1 MLVKDI
7 INGLEII
14 NESHDIEGVEIDDIV
29 YNSKYARKGTIFVAL
44 RGALSD
50 GHKYIRDAYDNG
62 VRVFI
67 VEDDSM
73 THAYGDAAFIKVLDT
88 RKALAIISKNFFN
101 KPDEDIKMIAITG
114 TKGKTTTANIIY
126 EALKKMGARPGI
138 IGTNGI
144 FYADK
149 EEAVDN
155 TTPESYEVYR
165 ILNNMREEKIT
176 HCVLEASSIGLKM
189 KRLYGITFDIGVFTN
204 ISHDHIGGIEHPDF
218 DDYFKS
224 KMLLKDVSKKF
235 IYNKDDAKL
244 KEAIQNSISFSI
256 DEASDY
262 KAENIIV
269 SDDIFKIQ
277 SDFDVNDKSFE
288 VKSISYY
295 DIYNYLAAISVM
307 KELGY
312 GWNEIIS
319 AVKNISIR
327 GRFEEINVHGR
338 LYIIDYAHNYI
349 SLKSILE
356 TVNKFKKNRVIT
368 VFGSVGGRS
377 EKRRE
382 ELAEVS
388 DALADISIVTS
399 DNPNFEEPMK
409 ICNEIASFIKGHHY
423 TEPDRAK
430 AIDLSYEISEI
441 GDIIVVAGKGHETY
455 QLIKGEKVHYS
466 DKECILKI
474 KEAHDA

>member
-1 MLVKDI
+1 MLLKDI
-7 INGLEII
+7 LLGICDYTGDEF
-14 NESHDIEGVEIDDIV
+14 IEDIV
-29 YNSKYARKGTIFVAL
+29 YNSKYAQNGTLFVAL

-50 GHKYIRDAYDNG
+50 GHKYIKDAYEKG
-62 VRVFI
+62 VRVFV

-73 THAYGDAAFIKVLDT
+73 AHAYVDATFIKVNDT
-88 RKALAIISKNFFN
+88 RKALAIISRNFFN
-101 KPDEDIKMIAITG
+101 KPDEDITMIAITG

-126 EALKKMGARPGI
+126 EALKKMGAKPGI
-138 IGTNGI
+138 IGTNGV

-189 KRLYGITFDIGVFTN
+189 KRLYGINFDIGVFTN

-218 DDYFKS
+218 DDYFSS
-224 KMLLKDVSKKF
+224 KMLLKDISKKF
-235 IYNKDDAKL
+235 IYNKDVEKL
-244 KEAIQNSISFSI
+244 RETIKNAITFSI
-256 DEASDY
+256 NEKSDY
-262 KAENIIV
+262 KAENIFI

-277 SDFDVNDKSFE
+277 SDFDIKGKVFE
-288 VKSISYY
+288 VKSISKY
-295 DIYNYLAAISVM
+295 DIYNYLAAISVL
-307 KELGY
+307 KEIGY
-312 GWNEIIS
+312 DWSEIID

-327 GRFEEINVHGR
+327 GRFEEINVNDR

-356 TVNKFKKNRVIT
+356 TLKHFKKNKIIT

-377 EKRRE
+377 EKRRK

-388 DALADISIVTS
+388 DELADISIVTS
-399 DNPNFEEPMK
+399 DNPNFEDPAK
-409 ICNEIASFIKGHHY
+409 ICNEIASFIKGIHY
-423 TEPDRAK
+423 TEPDREK
-430 AIDLSYEISEI
+430 AIKLSYELSQI

-466 DKECILKI
+466 DKECILKL

>member
-1 MLVKDI
+1 MLLKDI
-7 INGLEII
+7 LLGICDYTGDEF
-14 NESHDIEGVEIDDIV
+14 IEDIV
-29 YNSKYARKGTIFVAL
+29 YNSKYAQNGTLFVAL

-50 GHKYIRDAYDNG
+50 GHKYIKDAYEKG
-62 VRVFI
+62 VRVFV

-73 THAYGDAAFIKVLDT
+73 AHAYVDATFIKVNDT
-88 RKALAIISKNFFN
+88 RKALAIISRNFFN
-101 KPDEDIKMIAITG
+101 KPDEDITMIAITG

-126 EALKKMGARPGI
+126 EALKKMGAKPGI
-138 IGTNGI
+138 IGTNGV

-189 KRLYGITFDIGVFTN
+189 KRLYGINFDIGVFTN

-218 DDYFKS
+218 DDYFHS
-224 KMLLKDVSKKF
+224 KMLLKDISKKF
-235 IYNKDDAKL
+235 IYNKDDEKL
-244 KEAIQNSISFSI
+244 RETIKNGINFSI
-256 DEASDY
+256 NEESDY
-262 KAENIIV
+262 KAENIVI

-277 SDFDVNDKSFE
+277 SDFDIKGKVFE

-295 DIYNYLAAISVM
+295 DIYNYLAAISVL
-307 KELGY
+307 KEVGY
-312 GWNEIIS
+312 EWNEIIA

-327 GRFEEINVHGR
+327 GRFEEVNVNDR

-356 TVNKFKKNRVIT
+356 TLKHFKKNKIIT

-388 DALADISIVTS
+388 DELADISIVTS
-399 DNPNFEEPMK
+399 DNPNFEDPEK
-409 ICNEIASFIKGHHY
+409 ICNEIASFIKGVHY
-423 TEPDRAK
+423 TEPDREK
-430 AIDLSYEISEI
+430 AIKLSYEISEV

-466 DKECILKI
+466 DKECILKL

>member
-1 MLVKDI
+1 MLLKDI
-7 INGLEII
+7 LLGSCDYTGDEF
-14 NESHDIEGVEIDDIV
+14 IEDIV
-29 YNSKYARKGTIFVAL
+29 YNSKYAQKGTLFVAL

-50 GHKYIRDAYDNG
+50 GHKYIKDAYEKG
-62 VRVFI
+62 VRIFV

-73 THAYGDAAFIKVLDT
+73 SHAYVDATFIKVGDT
-88 RKALAIISKNFFN
+88 RKALAIISRNFFN
-101 KPDEDIKMIAITG
+101 KPDEDITMIAITG

-126 EALKKMGARPGI
+126 EAFKKMGAKPGI
-138 IGTNGI
+138 IGTNGV

-149 EEAVDN
+149 EETVDN

-165 ILNNMREEKIT
+165 ILNNMRKEKIT

-189 KRLYGITFDIGVFTN
+189 KRLYGINFDIGLFTN

-218 DDYFKS
+218 DDYFHS
-224 KMLLKDVSKKF
+224 KMLLKDISKKF
-235 IYNKDDAKL
+235 IYNKDDEKL
-244 KEAIQNSISFSI
+244 RETIKNGINFSI
-256 DEASDY
+256 NEESDY
-262 KAENIIV
+262 KAENIVI
-269 SDDIFKIQ
+269 SEDIFKIQ
-277 SDFDVNDKSFE
+277 SDFDISGKSFE

-312 GWNEIIS
+312 GWDEIIE

-327 GRFEEINVHGR
+327 GRFEEINVCDR

-356 TVNKFKKNRVIT
+356 TVKKFKKNKIICI
-368 VFGSVGGRS
+368 FGSVGGRS

-399 DNPNFEEPMK
+399 DNPNFEEPAK
-409 ICNEIASFIKGHHY
+409 ICNEIASFIRGVHY
-423 TEPDRAK
+423 TEPDREK
-430 AIDLSYEISEI
+430 AIKLSYEISEKN
-441 GDIIVVAGKGHETY
+441 DIIVVAGKGHETY

-466 DKECILKI
+466 DKECILKL

>member
-1 MLVKDI
+1 MLLKDI
-7 INGLEII
+7 LLGICDYTGD
-14 NESHDIEGVEIDDIV
+14 ESIDDIV
-29 YNSKYARKGTIFVAL
+29 YNSKYAQKGTLFVAL

-50 GHKYIRDAYDNG
+50 GHKYIKDAYEKG
-62 VRVFI
+62 VRVFV

-73 THAYGDAAFIKVLDT
+73 AHAYVDATFIKVNDT
-88 RKALAIISKNFFN
+88 RKALAIISRNFFN
-101 KPDEDIKMIAITG
+101 KPDEDITMIAITG

-126 EALKKMGARPGI
+126 EALKKMGAKPGI
-138 IGTNGI
+138 IGTNGV

-165 ILNNMREEKIT
+165 ILNNMRKEKIT

-189 KRLYGITFDIGVFTN
+189 KRLYGINFDIGVFTN

-218 DDYFKS
+218 DDYFHS
-224 KMLLKDVSKKF
+224 KMLLKDISRKF
-235 IYNKDDAKL
+235 IYNKDDEKL
-244 KEAIQNSISFSI
+244 KETIKNGINFSI
-256 DEASDY
+256 NEESDY
-262 KAENIIV
+262 KAENIVI

-277 SDFDVNDKSFE
+277 SDFDIKGKVFE
-288 VKSISYY
+288 VKSISKY

-307 KELGY
+307 
-312 GWNEIIS
+312 NEIGYDWSEIID

-327 GRFEEINVHGR
+327 GRFEEINVNDR

-356 TVNKFKKNRVIT
+356 TLKHFKKNKIIT

-388 DALADISIVTS
+388 DELADISIVTS
-399 DNPNFEEPMK
+399 DNPNFEDPSK
-409 ICNEIASFIKGHHY
+409 ICNEIASFINGIHY
-423 TEPDRAK
+423 TEPDREK
-430 AIDLSYEISEI
+430 AIELSYEISDKN
-441 GDIIVVAGKGHETY
+441 DIIVVAGKGHETY

-466 DKECILKI
+466 DKECILKL

>member
-1 MLVKDI
+1 MLLKDI
-7 INGLEII
+7 LLGSCDYTGDEF
-14 NESHDIEGVEIDDIV
+14 IEDIV
-29 YNSKYARKGTIFVAL
+29 YNSKYAQKGTLFVAL

-50 GHKYIRDAYDNG
+50 GHKYIKDAYEKG
-62 VRVFI
+62 VRIFV

-73 THAYGDAAFIKVLDT
+73 SHAYVDATFIKVGDT
-88 RKALAIISKNFFN
+88 RKALAIISRNFFN
-101 KPDEDIKMIAITG
+101 KPDEDITMIAITG

-126 EALKKMGARPGI
+126 EAFKKMGAKPGI
-138 IGTNGI
+138 IGTNGV

-149 EEAVDN
+149 EETVDN

-165 ILNNMREEKIT
+165 ILNNMRKEKIT

-189 KRLYGITFDIGVFTN
+189 KRLYGINFDIGVFTN

-218 DDYFKS
+218 DDYFSS
-224 KMLLKDVSKKF
+224 KMLLKDISKKF
-235 IYNKDDAKL
+235 IYNKDDEKL
-244 KEAIQNSISFSI
+244 RETIKNGITFSI
-256 DEASDY
+256 NEESDY
-262 KAENIIV
+262 KAENIII

-277 SDFDVNDKSFE
+277 SDFDIKGKVFE
-288 VKSISYY
+288 VKSISKY

-307 KELGY
+307 KEIGY
-312 GWNEIIS
+312 DWSEIID

-327 GRFEEINVHGR
+327 GRFEEINVNDR

-356 TVNKFKKNRVIT
+356 TLKHFKKNKIIT

-388 DALADISIVTS
+388 DELADISIVTS
-399 DNPNFEEPMK
+399 DNPNFEDPAR
-409 ICNEIASFIKGHHY
+409 ICNEIASFIKGIHY
-423 TEPDRAK
+423 TEPDREK
-430 AIDLSYEISEI
+430 AIKLSYELSDKN
-441 GDIIVVAGKGHETY
+441 DIIVVAGKGHETY

-466 DKECILKI
+466 DKECILKL

>member
-1 MLVKDI
+1 MLLKDI
-7 INGLEII
+7 LLGICDYTGD
-14 NESHDIEGVEIDDIV
+14 ESIEDIV
-29 YNSKYARKGTIFVAL
+29 YNSKYAQKGTLFVAL

-50 GHKYIRDAYDNG
+50 GHKYIKDAYEKG
-62 VRVFI
+62 VRIFV

-73 THAYGDAAFIKVLDT
+73 AHAYVDATFIKVNDT
-88 RKALAIISKNFFN
+88 RKALAIISRNFFN
-101 KPDEDIKMIAITG
+101 KPDEDITMIAITG

-126 EALKKMGARPGI
+126 EALKKMGAKPGI
-138 IGTNGI
+138 IGTNGV

-165 ILNNMREEKIT
+165 ILNNMRKEKIT

-189 KRLYGITFDIGVFTN
+189 KRLYGINFDIGVFTN

-218 DDYFKS
+218 DDYFHS
-224 KMLLKDVSKKF
+224 KMLLKDISKKF
-235 IYNKDDAKL
+235 IYNKDDEKL
-244 KEAIQNSISFSI
+244 RETIKNGINFSI
-256 DEASDY
+256 NEESDY
-262 KAENIIV
+262 KAENIVI

-277 SDFDVNDKSFE
+277 SDFDIKGKVFE
-288 VKSISYY
+288 VKSISKY

-307 KELGY
+307 KEIGY
-312 GWNEIIS
+312 DWSEIID

-327 GRFEEINVHGR
+327 GRFEEINVNDR

-356 TVNKFKKNRVIT
+356 TLKHFKKNKIIT

-388 DALADISIVTS
+388 DELADISIVTS
-399 DNPNFEEPMK
+399 DNPNFEDPAK
-409 ICNEIASFIKGHHY
+409 ICNEIASFIKGIHY
-423 TEPDRAK
+423 TEPDREK
-430 AIDLSYEISEI
+430 AIKLSYELSDKN
-441 GDIIVVAGKGHETY
+441 DIIIVAGKGHETY

-466 DKECILKI
+466 DKECILKL

>member
-1 MLVKDI
+1 MLLKDI
-7 INGLEII
+7 LLGICDYTGDEF
-14 NESHDIEGVEIDDIV
+14 IEDIV
-29 YNSKYARKGTIFVAL
+29 YNSKYAQKGTLFVAL

-50 GHKYIRDAYDNG
+50 GHKYIKDAYEKG
-62 VRVFI
+62 VRVFV

-73 THAYGDAAFIKVLDT
+73 AHAYVDATFIKVNDT
-88 RKALAIISKNFFN
+88 RKALAIISRNFFN
-101 KPDEDIKMIAITG
+101 KPDEDITMIAITG

-126 EALKKMGARPGI
+126 EALKKMGAKPGI
-138 IGTNGI
+138 IGTNGV

-149 EEAVDN
+149 EETVDN

-189 KRLYGITFDIGVFTN
+189 KRLYGINFDIGVFTN

-218 DDYFKS
+218 DDYFHS
-224 KMLLKDVSKKF
+224 KMLLKDISKKF
-235 IYNKDDAKL
+235 IYNKDDEKL
-244 KEAIQNSISFSI
+244 RETIKNGINFSI
-256 DEASDY
+256 NEESDY
-262 KAENIIV
+262 KAENIVI

-277 SDFDVNDKSFE
+277 SDFDIKGKVFE
-288 VKSISYY
+288 VKSISKY
-295 DIYNYLAAISVM
+295 DIYNYLAAISVL
-307 KELGY
+307 KEIGY
-312 GWNEIIS
+312 DWSEIID

-327 GRFEEINVHGR
+327 GRFEEINVNDR

-356 TVNKFKKNRVIT
+356 TLKHFKKNKIIT

-388 DALADISIVTS
+388 DELADISIVTS
-399 DNPNFEEPMK
+399 DNPNFEDPAK
-409 ICNEIASFIKGHHY
+409 ICNEIASFIKGIHY
-423 TEPDRAK
+423 TEPDREK
-430 AIDLSYEISEI
+430 AIKLSYELSEL

-466 DKECILKI
+466 DKECILKL

>member
-1 MLVKDI
+1 MLLKDI
-7 INGLEII
+7 LLGICDYTGDEF
-14 NESHDIEGVEIDDIV
+14 IEDIV
-29 YNSKYARKGTIFVAL
+29 YNSKYAQNGTLFVAL

-50 GHKYIRDAYDNG
+50 GHKYIKDAYEKG
-62 VRVFI
+62 VRVFV

-73 THAYGDAAFIKVLDT
+73 AHAYVDATFIKVGDT
-88 RKALAIISKNFFN
+88 RKALAIISRNFFN
-101 KPDEDIKMIAITG
+101 KPDEDITMIAITG

-126 EALKKMGARPGI
+126 EALKKMGAKPGI
-138 IGTNGI
+138 IGTNGV

-165 ILNNMREEKIT
+165 ILNNMRKEKIT

-189 KRLYGITFDIGVFTN
+189 KRLYGINFDIGVFTN

-218 DDYFKS
+218 DDYFSS
-224 KMLLKDVSKKF
+224 KMLLKDISKKF
-235 IYNKDDAKL
+235 IYNKDDEKL
-244 KEAIQNSISFSI
+244 RETIKNGINFSI
-256 DEASDY
+256 NEESDY
-262 KAENIIV
+262 KAENIVI

-277 SDFDVNDKSFE
+277 SDFDINGKVFE
-288 VKSISYY
+288 VKSISKY
-295 DIYNYLAAISVM
+295 DIYNYLAAISVL
-307 KELGY
+307 KEIGY
-312 GWNEIIS
+312 DWSEIID

-327 GRFEEINVHGR
+327 GRFEEINVNDR

-356 TVNKFKKNRVIT
+356 TLKHFKKNKIICI
-368 VFGSVGGRS
+368 FGSVGGRS

-399 DNPNFEEPMK
+399 DNPNFEDPAK
-409 ICNEIASFIKGHHY
+409 ICNEIASFIKGVHY
-423 TEPDRAK
+423 TEPDREK
-430 AIDLSYEISEI
+430 AIKLSYELSEL

-466 DKECILKI
+466 DKECILKL

>member
-1 MLVKDI
+1 MLLKDI
-7 INGLEII
+7 LLGICDYTGD
-14 NESHDIEGVEIDDIV
+14 ESIDDIV
-29 YNSKYARKGTIFVAL
+29 YNSKYAQKGTLFVAL

-50 GHKYIRDAYDNG
+50 GHKYIKDAYEKG
-62 VRVFI
+62 VRIFV

-73 THAYGDAAFIKVLDT
+73 AHAYGDAAFIKVNDT
-88 RKALAIISKNFFN
+88 RKALATMSRNFFN
-101 KPDEDIKMIAITG
+101 KPDEDITMIAITG

-138 IGTNGI
+138 IGTNGV
-144 FYADK
+144 FYAGK

-165 ILNNMREEKIT
+165 ILSKMREEKIT

-189 KRLYGITFDIGVFTN
+189 KRLYGINFDIGVFTN

-218 DDYFKS
+218 DDYFHS

-235 IYNKDDAKL
+235 IYNKDDEKL
-244 KEAIQNSISFSI
+244 REAIKNAITFSI
-256 DEASDY
+256 NEESDY
-262 KAENIIV
+262 KAENIII

-277 SDFDVNDKSFE
+277 SDFDISGKKFE

-312 GWNEIIS
+312 GWNEIIEG
-319 AVKNISIR
+319 VKNISIR
-327 GRFEEINVHGR
+327 GRFEEINVCDR

-356 TVNKFKKNRVIT
+356 TVKKFKKNKIICI
-368 VFGSVGGRS
+368 FGSVGGRS

-399 DNPNFEEPMK
+399 DNPNFEDPAK
-409 ICNEIASFIKGHHY
+409 ICNEIASFIKGVHY
-423 TEPDRAK
+423 TEPAREK
-430 AIDLSYEISEI
+430 AIKLSYELSEL

-466 DKECILKI
+466 DKECILKL

>member
-1 MLVKDI
+1 MLLKDMLLGI
-7 INGLEII
+7 CDYTGDEF
-14 NESHDIEGVEIDDIV
+14 IEDIV
-29 YNSKYARKGTIFVAL
+29 YNSKYAQKGTLFVAL

-50 GHKYIRDAYDNG
+50 GHKYIKDAYEKG
-62 VRVFI
+62 VRIFV

-73 THAYGDAAFIKVLDT
+73 AHAYGDAAFIKVNDT
-88 RKALAIISKNFFN
+88 RKALAIISRNFFN
-101 KPDEDIKMIAITG
+101 KPDEDITMIAITG

-126 EALKKMGARPGI
+126 EALKKMGAKPGI
-138 IGTNGI
+138 IGTNGV

-189 KRLYGITFDIGVFTN
+189 KRLYGINFDIGVFTN

-218 DDYFKS
+218 DDYFHS
-224 KMLLKDVSKKF
+224 KMLLKDISKKF
-235 IYNKDDAKL
+235 IYNKDDEKL
-244 KEAIQNSISFSI
+244 RETIKNGINFSI
-256 DEASDY
+256 NEESDY
-262 KAENIIV
+262 KAENIVI

-277 SDFDVNDKSFE
+277 SDFDIKGKVFE

-295 DIYNYLAAISVM
+295 DIYNYLAAISVL
-307 KELGY
+307 KEVGY
-312 GWNEIIS
+312 EWNEIIA

-327 GRFEEINVHGR
+327 GRFEEVNVNDR

-356 TVNKFKKNRVIT
+356 TLKHFKKNKIIT

-388 DALADISIVTS
+388 DELADISIVTS
-399 DNPNFEEPMK
+399 DNPNFEDPEK
-409 ICNEIASFIKGHHY
+409 ICNEIASFIKGVHY
-423 TEPDRAK
+423 TEPDREK
-430 AIDLSYEISEI
+430 AIKLSYEISEV

-466 DKECILKI
+466 DKECILKL

>member
-1 MLVKDI
+1 MLLKDMLLGI
-7 INGLEII
+7 CDYTGDEF
-14 NESHDIEGVEIDDIV
+14 IEDIV
-29 YNSKYARKGTIFVAL
+29 YNSKYAQKGTLFVAL

-50 GHKYIRDAYDNG
+50 GHKYIKDAYEKG
-62 VRVFI
+62 VRIFV

-73 THAYGDAAFIKVLDT
+73 AHAYGDAAFIKVNDT
-88 RKALAIISKNFFN
+88 RKALATMSRNFFN
-101 KPDEDIKMIAITG
+101 KPDEDITMIAITG

-138 IGTNGI
+138 IGTNGV
-144 FYADK
+144 FYAGK

-165 ILNNMREEKIT
+165 ILSKMREEKIT

-189 KRLYGITFDIGVFTN
+189 KRLYGINFDIGVFTN

-218 DDYFKS
+218 DDYFHS

-235 IYNKDDAKL
+235 IYNKDDEKL
-244 KEAIQNSISFSI
+244 REAIKNAITFSI
-256 DEASDY
+256 NEESDY
-262 KAENIIV
+262 KAENIII

-277 SDFDVNDKSFE
+277 SDFDISGKKFE

-312 GWNEIIS
+312 GWNEIIEG
-319 AVKNISIR
+319 VKNISIR
-327 GRFEEINVHGR
+327 GRFEEINVCDR

-356 TVNKFKKNRVIT
+356 TVKKFKKNKIICI
-368 VFGSVGGRS
+368 FGSVGGRS

-399 DNPNFEEPMK
+399 DNPNFEDPAK
-409 ICNEIASFIKGHHY
+409 ICNEIASFIKGVHY
-423 TEPDRAK
+423 TEPAREK
-430 AIDLSYEISEI
+430 AIKLSYELSEL

-466 DKECILKI
+466 DKECILKL

>member
-1 MLVKDI
+1 MLLKDI
-7 INGLEII
+7 LLGICDYTGD
-14 NESHDIEGVEIDDIV
+14 ESIDDIV
-29 YNSKYARKGTIFVAL
+29 YNSKYAQKGTLFVAL

-50 GHKYIRDAYDNG
+50 GHKYIKDAYEKG
-62 VRVFI
+62 VRVFV

-73 THAYGDAAFIKVLDT
+73 AHAYVDATFIKVNDT
-88 RKALAIISKNFFN
+88 RKALAIISRNFFN
-101 KPDEDIKMIAITG
+101 KPDEDITMIAITG

-126 EALKKMGARPGI
+126 EALKKMGAKPGI
-138 IGTNGI
+138 IGTNGV

-189 KRLYGITFDIGVFTN
+189 KRLYGINFDIGVFTN

-218 DDYFKS
+218 DDYFHS
-224 KMLLKDVSKKF
+224 KMLLKDISKKF
-235 IYNKDDAKL
+235 IYNKDDEKL
-244 KEAIQNSISFSI
+244 RETIKNGINFSI
-256 DEASDY
+256 NEESDY
-262 KAENIIV
+262 KAENIVI

-277 SDFDVNDKSFE
+277 SDFDIKGKVFE

-295 DIYNYLAAISVM
+295 DIYNYLAAISVL
-307 KELGY
+307 KEVGY
-312 GWNEIIS
+312 EWNEIIA

-327 GRFEEINVHGR
+327 GRFEEVNVNDR

-356 TVNKFKKNRVIT
+356 TLKHFKKNKIIT

-388 DALADISIVTS
+388 DELADISIVTS
-399 DNPNFEEPMK
+399 DNPNYEDPAK
-409 ICNEIASFIKGHHY
+409 ICNEIASFIKGVHY
-423 TEPDRAK
+423 TEPDREK
-430 AIDLSYEISEI
+430 AIKLSYEISEV

-466 DKECILKI
+466 DKECILKL

>member
-1 MLVKDI
+1 MLLKDI
-7 INGLEII
+7 LLGICDYTGDEF
-14 NESHDIEGVEIDDIV
+14 IEDIV
-29 YNSKYARKGTIFVAL
+29 YNSKYAQNGTLFVAL

-50 GHKYIRDAYDNG
+50 GHKYIKDAYEKG
-62 VRVFI
+62 VRVFV

-73 THAYGDAAFIKVLDT
+73 AHAYVDATFIKVNDT
-88 RKALAIISKNFFN
+88 RKALAIISRNFFN
-101 KPDEDIKMIAITG
+101 KPDEDITMIAITG

-126 EALKKMGARPGI
+126 EALKKMGAKPGI
-138 IGTNGI
+138 IGTNGV

-189 KRLYGITFDIGVFTN
+189 KRLYGINFDIGVFTN

-218 DDYFKS
+218 DDYFHS
-224 KMLLKDVSKKF
+224 KMLLKDISKKF
-235 IYNKDDAKL
+235 IYNKDDEKL
-244 KEAIQNSISFSI
+244 RETIKNAITFSI
-256 DEASDY
+256 NEKSDY
-262 KAENIIV
+262 KAENIFI

-277 SDFDVNDKSFE
+277 SDFDIKGKVFE
-288 VKSISYY
+288 VKSISKY
-295 DIYNYLAAISVM
+295 DIYNYLAAISVL
-307 KELGY
+307 KEIGY
-312 GWNEIIS
+312 DWSEIID

-327 GRFEEINVHGR
+327 GRFEEINVNDR

-356 TVNKFKKNRVIT
+356 TLKHFKKNKIIT

-388 DALADISIVTS
+388 DELADISIVTS
-399 DNPNFEEPMK
+399 DNPNFEDPAK
-409 ICNEIASFIKGHHY
+409 ICNEIASFIKGIHY
-423 TEPDRAK
+423 TEPDREK
-430 AIDLSYEISEI
+430 AIKLSYELSQI

-466 DKECILKI
+466 DKECILKL

>member
-1 MLVKDI
+1 MLLKDI
-7 INGLEII
+7 LLGICDYTGDEF
-14 NESHDIEGVEIDDIV
+14 IEDIV
-29 YNSKYARKGTIFVAL
+29 YNSKYAQNGTLFVAL

-50 GHKYIRDAYDNG
+50 GHKYIKDAYEKG
-62 VRVFI
+62 VRVFV

-73 THAYGDAAFIKVLDT
+73 AHAYVDATFIKVNDT
-88 RKALAIISKNFFN
+88 RKALATMSRNFFN
-101 KPDEDIKMIAITG
+101 KPDEDITMIAITG

-126 EALKKMGARPGI
+126 EALKKMGAKPGI
-138 IGTNGI
+138 IGTNGV

-149 EEAVDN
+149 DEAVDN

-165 ILNNMREEKIT
+165 ILNNMRKEKIT

-189 KRLYGITFDIGVFTN
+189 KRLYGINFDIGVFTN

-218 DDYFKS
+218 DDYFSS
-224 KMLLKDVSKKF
+224 KMLLKDISKKF
-235 IYNKDDAKL
+235 IYNKDDEKL
-244 KEAIQNSISFSI
+244 RETIKNGINFSI
-256 DEASDY
+256 NEESDY
-262 KAENIIV
+262 KAENIVI

-277 SDFDVNDKSFE
+277 SDFDINGKVFE
-288 VKSISYY
+288 VKSISKY

-307 KELGY
+307 KEIGY
-312 GWNEIIS
+312 DWSEIID

-327 GRFEEINVHGR
+327 GRFEEINVNDR

-356 TVNKFKKNRVIT
+356 TLKHFKKNKIICI
-368 VFGSVGGRS
+368 FGSVGGRS
-377 EKRRE
+377 EKRRK

-388 DALADISIVTS
+388 DELADISIVTS
-399 DNPNFEEPMK
+399 DNPNFEDPAK
-409 ICNEIASFIKGHHY
+409 ICNEIASFIKGAHY
-423 TEPDRAK
+423 TEPDREK
-430 AIDLSYEISEI
+430 AIKLSYELSDKN
-441 GDIIVVAGKGHETY
+441 DIIVVAGKGHETY

-466 DKECILKI
+466 DKECILKL

>member
-1 MLVKDI
+1 MLLKDI
-7 INGLEII
+7 LLGICDYTGDEF
-14 NESHDIEGVEIDDIV
+14 IEDIV
-29 YNSKYARKGTIFVAL
+29 YNSKYAQKGTLFVAL

-50 GHKYIRDAYDNG
+50 GHKYIKDAYEKG
-62 VRVFI
+62 VRVFV

-73 THAYGDAAFIKVLDT
+73 AHAYADATFIKVNDT
-88 RKALAIISKNFFN
+88 RKALAIISRNFFN
-101 KPDEDIKMIAITG
+101 KPDEDITMIAITG

-126 EALKKMGARPGI
+126 EALKKMGAKPGI
-138 IGTNGI
+138 IGTNGV

-149 EEAVDN
+149 DEAVDN

-165 ILNNMREEKIT
+165 ILNNMRKEKIT

-189 KRLYGITFDIGVFTN
+189 KRLYGINFDIGVFTN
-204 ISHDHIGGIEHPDF
+204 ISHDHIGGIEHPNF
-218 DDYFKS
+218 DDYFHS
-224 KMLLKDVSKKF
+224 KMLLKDISKKF
-235 IYNKDDAKL
+235 IYNKDDEKL
-244 KEAIQNSISFSI
+244 RETIKNGINFSI
-256 DEASDY
+256 NEESDY
-262 KAENIIV
+262 KAENIVI

-277 SDFDVNDKSFE
+277 SDFDIKGKVFE
-288 VKSISYY
+288 VKSISKY
-295 DIYNYLAAISVM
+295 DIYNYLAAISVL
-307 KELGY
+307 KEIGY
-312 GWNEIIS
+312 DWSEIID

-327 GRFEEINVHGR
+327 GRFEEINVNDR

-356 TVNKFKKNRVIT
+356 TLKHFKKNKIIT

-388 DALADISIVTS
+388 DELADISIVTS
-399 DNPNFEEPMK
+399 DNPNFEDPAK
-409 ICNEIASFIKGHHY
+409 ICNEIASFIKGIHY
-423 TEPDRAK
+423 TEPDREK
-430 AIDLSYEISEI
+430 AIKLSYELSQI

-466 DKECILKI
+466 DKECILKL

>member
-1 MLVKDI
+1 MLLKDI
-7 INGLEII
+7 LLGICDYTGD
-14 NESHDIEGVEIDDIV
+14 ESIDDIV
-29 YNSKYARKGTIFVAL
+29 YNSKYAQKGTLFVAL

-50 GHKYIRDAYDNG
+50 GHKYIKDAYEKG
-62 VRVFI
+62 VRIFVAQ
-67 VEDDSM
+67 DDSYA
-73 THAYGDAAFIKVLDT
+73 HVYGDATFIKVNDT
-88 RKALAIISKNFFN
+88 RKALAIISRNFFN
-101 KPDEDIKMIAITG
+101 KPDEDITMIAITG

-126 EALKKMGARPGI
+126 EALKKMGAKPGI
-138 IGTNGI
+138 IGTNGV

-165 ILNNMREEKIT
+165 ILNNMRKEKIT

-189 KRLYGITFDIGVFTN
+189 KRLYGINFDIGVFTN

-218 DDYFKS
+218 DDYFHS

-235 IYNKDDAKL
+235 IYNKDDEKL
-244 KEAIQNSISFSI
+244 REAIKNAITFSI
-256 DEASDY
+256 NEESDY
-262 KAENIIV
+262 KAENIII

-277 SDFDVNDKSFE
+277 SDFDISGKKFE

-295 DIYNYLAAISVM
+295 DIYNYLAAICVM

-312 GWNEIIS
+312 GWNEIIEG
-319 AVKNISIR
+319 VKNISIR
-327 GRFEEINVHGR
+327 GRFEEINVCDR

-356 TVNKFKKNRVIT
+356 TVKKFKKNKIICI
-368 VFGSVGGRS
+368 FGSVGGRS

-399 DNPNFEEPMK
+399 DNPNFEDPAK
-409 ICNEIASFIKGHHY
+409 ICNEIASFIKGVHY
-423 TEPDRAK
+423 TEPAREK
-430 AIDLSYEISEI
+430 AIKLSYELSEL

-466 DKECILKI
+466 DKECILKL

>member
-1 MLVKDI
+1 MLLKDI
-7 INGLEII
+7 LLGICDYTGDEF
-14 NESHDIEGVEIDDIV
+14 IEDIV
-29 YNSKYARKGTIFVAL
+29 YNSKYAQKGTLFVAL

-50 GHKYIRDAYDNG
+50 GHKYIKDAYEKG
-62 VRVFI
+62 VRVFV

-73 THAYGDAAFIKVLDT
+73 AHAYVDATFIKVNDT
-88 RKALAIISKNFFN
+88 RKALAIISRNFFN
-101 KPDEDIKMIAITG
+101 KPDEDITMIAITG

-126 EALKKMGARPGI
+126 EALKKMGAKPGI
-138 IGTNGI
+138 IGTNGV
-144 FYADK
+144 FYADN

-189 KRLYGITFDIGVFTN
+189 KRLYGINFDIGVFTN

-218 DDYFKS
+218 DDYFSS
-224 KMLLKDVSKKF
+224 KMLLKDISKKF
-235 IYNKDDAKL
+235 IYNKDDEKL
-244 KEAIQNSISFSI
+244 RETIKNGINFSI
-256 DEASDY
+256 NEESDY
-262 KAENIIV
+262 KAENIVI

-277 SDFDVNDKSFE
+277 SDFDIKGKVFE
-288 VKSISYY
+288 VKSISKY
-295 DIYNYLAAISVM
+295 DIYNYLAAISVL
-307 KELGY
+307 KEIGY
-312 GWNEIIS
+312 DWSEIID

-327 GRFEEINVHGR
+327 GRFEEINVNDR

-349 SLKSILE
+349 SLKSILD
-356 TVNKFKKNRVIT
+356 TLKHFKKNKIIT

-388 DALADISIVTS
+388 DELADISIVTS
-399 DNPNFEEPMK
+399 DNPNFEDPAK
-409 ICNEIASFIKGHHY
+409 ICNEIASFIKGIHY
-423 TEPDRAK
+423 TEPDREK
-430 AIDLSYEISEI
+430 AIKLSYELSQI

-466 DKECILKI
+466 DKECILKL

>member
-1 MLVKDI
+1 MLLKDI
-7 INGLEII
+7 LLGICDYTGDEF
-14 NESHDIEGVEIDDIV
+14 IEDIV
-29 YNSKYARKGTIFVAL
+29 YNSKYAQKGTLFVAL

-50 GHKYIRDAYDNG
+50 GHKYIKDAYEKG
-62 VRVFI
+62 VRVFV

-73 THAYGDAAFIKVLDT
+73 AHAYVDATFIKVNDT
-88 RKALAIISKNFFN
+88 RKALAIISRNFFN
-101 KPDEDIKMIAITG
+101 KPDEDITIIAITG

-126 EALKKMGARPGI
+126 EALKKMGAKPGI
-138 IGTNGI
+138 IGTNGV

-165 ILNNMREEKIT
+165 ILNNMRKEKIT

-189 KRLYGITFDIGVFTN
+189 KRLYGINFDIGVFTN

-218 DDYFKS
+218 DDYFHS
-224 KMLLKDVSKKF
+224 KMLLKDISKKF
-235 IYNKDDAKL
+235 IYNKDDEKL
-244 KEAIQNSISFSI
+244 RETIKNGINFSI
-256 DEASDY
+256 NEESDY
-262 KAENIIV
+262 KAENIVI

-277 SDFDVNDKSFE
+277 SDFDIKGKVFE
-288 VKSISYY
+288 VKSISKY

-307 KELGY
+307 KEIGY
-312 GWNEIIS
+312 DWNEIID

-327 GRFEEINVHGR
+327 GRFEEINVNDR

-356 TVNKFKKNRVIT
+356 TLKHFKKNKIIT

-388 DALADISIVTS
+388 DELADISIVTS
-399 DNPNFEEPMK
+399 DNPNFEDPAK
-409 ICNEIASFIKGHHY
+409 ICNEIASFIKGVHY
-423 TEPDRAK
+423 TEPDREK
-430 AIDLSYEISEI
+430 AIKLSYELSDKN
-441 GDIIVVAGKGHETY
+441 DIIIVAGKGHETY

-466 DKECILKI
+466 DKECILKL

>member
-1 MLVKDI
+1 MLLKDI
-7 INGLEII
+7 LLGICDYTGD
-14 NESHDIEGVEIDDIV
+14 ESIDDIV
-29 YNSKYARKGTIFVAL
+29 YNSKYAQKGTLFVAL

-50 GHKYIRDAYDNG
+50 GHKYIKDAYEKG
-62 VRVFI
+62 VRVFV
-67 VEDDSM
+67 VEDDSYA
-73 THAYGDAAFIKVLDT
+73 HVYGDATFIKVNDT
-88 RKALAIISKNFFN
+88 RKALAAMSRNFFN
-101 KPDEDIKMIAITG
+101 KPDEDITMIAITG

-126 EALKKMGARPGI
+126 EVLKKMGAKPGI
-138 IGTNGI
+138 IGTNGV

-189 KRLYGITFDIGVFTN
+189 KRLYGINFDIGLFTN

-218 DDYFKS
+218 DDYFHS
-224 KMLLKDVSKKF
+224 KMLLKDISKKF
-235 IYNKDDAKL
+235 IYNKDDEKL
-244 KEAIQNSISFSI
+244 RETIKNGINFSI
-256 DEASDY
+256 NEESDY
-262 KAENIIV
+262 KAENIVI

-277 SDFDVNDKSFE
+277 SDFDIKGKVFE
-288 VKSISYY
+288 VKSISKY
-295 DIYNYLAAISVM
+295 DIYNYLAAISVL
-307 KELGY
+307 KEIGY
-312 GWNEIIS
+312 DWSEIID

-327 GRFEEINVHGR
+327 GRFEEINVNDR

-356 TVNKFKKNRVIT
+356 TLKHFKKNKIIT

-388 DALADISIVTS
+388 DELADISIVTS
-399 DNPNFEEPMK
+399 DNPNYEDPAK
-409 ICNEIASFIKGHHY
+409 ICNEIASFIKGIHY
-423 TEPDRAK
+423 TEPDREK
-430 AIDLSYEISEI
+430 AIELSYEISDKN
-441 GDIIVVAGKGHETY
+441 DIIVVAGKGHETY

-466 DKECILKI
+466 DKECILKL

>member
-1 MLVKDI
+1 MLLKDI
-7 INGLEII
+7 LLGICDYTGDEF
-14 NESHDIEGVEIDDIV
+14 IEDIV
-29 YNSKYARKGTIFVAL
+29 YNSKYAQNGTLFVAL

-50 GHKYIRDAYDNG
+50 GHKYIKDAYEKG
-62 VRVFI
+62 VRVFV

-73 THAYGDAAFIKVLDT
+73 AHAYVDATFIKVNDT
-88 RKALAIISKNFFN
+88 RKALATMSRNFFN
-101 KPDEDIKMIAITG
+101 KPDEDITMIAITG

-126 EALKKMGARPGI
+126 EALKKMGAKPGI
-138 IGTNGI
+138 IGTNGV

-149 EEAVDN
+149 DEAVDN

-165 ILNNMREEKIT
+165 ILNNMRKEKIT

-189 KRLYGITFDIGVFTN
+189 KRLYGINFDIGVFTN

-218 DDYFKS
+218 DDYFSS
-224 KMLLKDVSKKF
+224 KMLLKDISKKF
-235 IYNKDDAKL
+235 IYNKDDEKL
-244 KEAIQNSISFSI
+244 RETIKNGINFSI
-256 DEASDY
+256 NEESDY
-262 KAENIIV
+262 KAENIVI

-277 SDFDVNDKSFE
+277 SDFDINGKVFE
-288 VKSISYY
+288 VKSISKY

-307 KELGY
+307 KEIGY
-312 GWNEIIS
+312 DWSEIID

-327 GRFEEINVHGR
+327 GRFEEINVNDR

-356 TVNKFKKNRVIT
+356 TLKHFKKNKIICI
-368 VFGSVGGRS
+368 FGSVGGRS
-377 EKRRE
+377 EKRRK

-388 DALADISIVTS
+388 DELADISIVTS
-399 DNPNFEEPMK
+399 DNPNFEDPAK
-409 ICNEIASFIKGHHY
+409 ICNEIASFIKGAHY
-423 TEPDRAK
+423 TEPDREK
-430 AIDLSYEISEI
+430 AIKLSYELSEI

-466 DKECILKI
+466 DKECILKL

>member
-1 MLVKDI
+1 MLLKDI
-7 INGLEII
+7 LRGVCDYSGT
-14 NESHDIEGVEIDDIV
+14 ESIDDIV
-29 YNSKYARKGTIFVAL
+29 YNSKNAKKGALFVAL
-44 RGALSD
+44 KGALSD
-50 GHKYIRDAYDNG
+50 GHKYIKNAYECG
-62 VRVFI
+62 ARAFV
-67 VEDDSM
+67 VEDDTM
-73 THAYGDAAFIKVLDT
+73 ARDYKDATFIKLDDT
-88 RKALAIISKNFFN
+88 RSALAIMSRNFFN

-126 EALKKMGARPGI
+126 ASLKKMGARPGI
-138 IGTNGI
+138 IGTNGV

-149 EEAVDN
+149 EEEVNN

-165 ILNNMREEKIT
+165 ILNNMRKAKVT

-189 KRLYGITFDIGVFTN
+189 KRLLGITFDIGLFTN

-244 KEAIQNSISFSI
+244 REAIKDGLSFSI
-256 DEASDY
+256 DEKSDY
-262 KAENIIV
+262 KAENIVV

-277 SDFDVNDKSFE
+277 SDFDLCGKSFE

-295 DIYNYLAAISVM
+295 DIYNYLAAIAVL

-312 GWNEIIS
+312 GFSEIVS

-327 GRFEEINVHGR
+327 GRFEEVNVAGR

-356 TVNKFKKNRVIT
+356 TVRKYKKHKIIT
-368 VFGSVGGRS
+368 VLGSVGGRS

-388 DALADISIVTS
+388 NALSDISIVTS
-399 DNPNFEEPMK
+399 DNPNFEDPMK
-409 ICNEIASFIKGHHY
+409 ICKEIASFIKGVHY

-430 AIDLSYEISEI
+430 AIELSYELSEI

-466 DKECILKI
+466 DKESILNL

>member
-29 YNSKYARKGTIFVAL
+29 YNSKYARKGTLFVAL

-50 GHKYIRDAYDNG
+50 GHKYIRDAYDKG
-62 VRVFI
+62 VRVFL
-67 VEDDSM
+67 VEDASAS
-73 THAYGDAAFIKVLDT
+73 HAYGDAAFIKVLDT

-138 IGTNGI
+138 IGTNGV

-218 DDYFKS
+218 DDYFHS
-224 KMLLKDVSKKF
+224 KMLLKDISKKF
-235 IYNKDDAKL
+235 IYNKDDEKL
-244 KEAIQNSISFSI
+244 RETIKNAITFSI
-256 DEASDY
+256 NEESDY
-262 KAENIIV
+262 KAENIII

-277 SDFDVNDKSFE
+277 SDFDVNGKNFE

-312 GWNEIIS
+312 GWDQIIS

-327 GRFEEINVHGR
+327 GRFEEINVNDR

-356 TVNKFKKNRVIT
+356 TVNKFKKNKVIT

-399 DNPNFEEPMK
+399 DNPNFEDPKK
-409 ICNEIASFIKGHHY
+409 ICDDIASFFNGKVY
-423 TEPDRAK
+423 VEPDRSS
-430 AIDLSYEISEI
+430 AIKLSYELSQIE
-441 GDIIVVAGKGHETY
+441 DIIVVAGKGHEDY

-466 DKECILKI
+466 DRENILKL
-474 KEAHDA
+474 KEAHNE

>member
-1 MLVKDI
+1 MLLKDI
-7 INGLEII
+7 LLGICDYTGD
-14 NESHDIEGVEIDDIV
+14 ESIDDIV
-29 YNSKYARKGTIFVAL
+29 YNSKYAQKGTLFVAL

-50 GHKYIRDAYDNG
+50 GHKYIKDAYEKG
-62 VRVFI
+62 VRIFV

-73 THAYGDAAFIKVLDT
+73 AHAYGDAAFIKVNDT
-88 RKALAIISKNFFN
+88 RKALAIISRNFFN
-101 KPDEDIKMIAITG
+101 KPDEDITMIAITG

-126 EALKKMGARPGI
+126 EAFKKMGAKPGI
-138 IGTNGI
+138 IGTNGV

-149 EEAVDN
+149 EETVDN

-165 ILNNMREEKIT
+165 ILNNMRKEKIT

-189 KRLYGITFDIGVFTN
+189 KRLYGINFDIGLFTN

-218 DDYFKS
+218 DDYFHS
-224 KMLLKDVSKKF
+224 KMLLKDISKKF
-235 IYNKDDAKL
+235 IYNKDDEKL
-244 KEAIQNSISFSI
+244 RETIKNGINFSI
-256 DEASDY
+256 NEESDY
-262 KAENIIV
+262 KAENIVI

-277 SDFDVNDKSFE
+277 SDFDIKGKVFE
-288 VKSISYY
+288 VKSISKY

-307 KELGY
+307 KEIGY
-312 GWNEIIS
+312 DWSEIID

-327 GRFEEINVHGR
+327 GRFEEINVNDR

-356 TVNKFKKNRVIT
+356 TLKHFKKNKIIT

-388 DALADISIVTS
+388 DALSDISIVTS
-399 DNPNFEEPMK
+399 DNPNFEDPAK
-409 ICNEIASFIKGHHY
+409 ICNEIASFIKGVHY
-423 TEPDRAK
+423 TEPDREK
-430 AIDLSYEISEI
+430 AIKLSYELSQI
-441 GDIIVVAGKGHETY
+441 GDIIVVSGKGHETY

-466 DKECILKI
+466 DKECILKL

>member
-1 MLVKDI
+1 MLLKDI
-7 INGLEII
+7 LLGICDYTGD
-14 NESHDIEGVEIDDIV
+14 ESIDDIV
-29 YNSKYARKGTIFVAL
+29 YNSKYAQKGTLFVAL

-50 GHKYIRDAYDNG
+50 GHKYIKDAYEKG
-62 VRVFI
+62 VRVFV

-73 THAYGDAAFIKVLDT
+73 AHAYGDATFIKVNDT
-88 RKALAIISKNFFN
+88 RKALAIISRNFFN
-101 KPDEDIKMIAITG
+101 KPDEDITMIAITG

-126 EALKKMGARPGI
+126 EALKKMGAKPGI
-138 IGTNGI
+138 IGTNGV
-144 FYADK
+144 FYAEK

-165 ILNNMREEKIT
+165 ILNNMRKEKIT

-189 KRLYGITFDIGVFTN
+189 KRLYGINFDIGVFTN

-218 DDYFKS
+218 DDYFHS
-224 KMLLKDVSKKF
+224 KMLLKDISKKF
-235 IYNKDDAKL
+235 IYNKDDEKL
-244 KEAIQNSISFSI
+244 RETIKNGINFSI
-256 DEASDY
+256 NEESDY
-262 KAENIIV
+262 KAENIVI

-277 SDFDVNDKSFE
+277 SDFDIKGKVFE
-288 VKSISYY
+288 VKSISKY

-307 KELGY
+307 KEIGY
-312 GWNEIIS
+312 DWSEIID

-327 GRFEEINVHGR
+327 GRFEEINVNDR

-356 TVNKFKKNRVIT
+356 TLRHFKKNKIIT

-388 DALADISIVTS
+388 DELADISIVTS
-399 DNPNFEEPMK
+399 DNPNFEDPAK
-409 ICNEIASFIKGHHY
+409 ICNEIASFIKGIHY
-423 TEPDRAK
+423 TELDREK
-430 AIDLSYEISEI
+430 AIKLSYELSNKN
-441 GDIIVVAGKGHETY
+441 DIIVVAGKGHETY

-466 DKECILKI
+466 DKECILKL

>member
-1 MLVKDI
+1 MLLKDI
-7 INGLEII
+7 LLGICDYTGD
-14 NESHDIEGVEIDDIV
+14 ESIDDIV
-29 YNSKYARKGTIFVAL
+29 YNSKYAQKGTLFVAL

-50 GHKYIRDAYDNG
+50 GHKYIKDAYEKG
-62 VRVFI
+62 VRVFV

-73 THAYGDAAFIKVLDT
+73 AHAYVDATFIKVNDT
-88 RKALAIISKNFFN
+88 RKALAIISRNFFN
-101 KPDEDIKMIAITG
+101 KPDEDITMIAITG

-126 EALKKMGARPGI
+126 EALKKMGAKPGI
-138 IGTNGI
+138 IGTNGV
-144 FYADK
+144 FYAKK
-149 EEAVDN
+149 EEDVDN

-165 ILNNMREEKIT
+165 ILNNMRKEKIT

-189 KRLYGITFDIGVFTN
+189 KRLYGINFDIGVFTN

-218 DDYFKS
+218 DDYFHS
-224 KMLLKDVSKKF
+224 KMLLKDISKKF
-235 IYNKDDAKL
+235 IYNRDDEKL
-244 KEAIQNSISFSI
+244 RETIKNGINFSI
-256 DEASDY
+256 NEESDY
-262 KAENIIV
+262 KAENIVI

-277 SDFDVNDKSFE
+277 SDFDIKGKVFE
-288 VKSISYY
+288 VKSISKY

-312 GWNEIIS
+312 GWDEIID

-327 GRFEEINVHGR
+327 GRFEEINVCDR

-356 TVNKFKKNRVIT
+356 TVKKFKKNKIICI
-368 VFGSVGGRS
+368 FGSVGGRS

-399 DNPNFEEPMK
+399 DNPNFEDPAK
-409 ICNEIASFIKGHHY
+409 ICNEIASFIKGVHY
-423 TEPDRAK
+423 TEPAREK
-430 AIDLSYEISEI
+430 AIKLSYELSEL

-466 DKECILKI
+466 DKECILKL